1 MYGVKKLT
9 AKYYLIR
16 AFSDHMRSREVCGPD
31 GEQFYLDFSFLL
43 WCHTSYLSVT
53 ISYFIR
59 WRK

>member
-1 MYGVKKLT
+1 MYGVKKPT

-31 GEQFYLDFSFLL
+31 GEQFRLDFFLL
-43 WCHTSYLSVT
+43 WCHTTYLSVT

-59 WRK
+59 CRK